1 MHPNQT
7 IPSLATSLELLREAP
22 RAAMQRSLLPINK
35 SLSSSSLSARRTVSR
50 GSSFG
55 QTQAENRW
63 PEYLESPPLPPL
75 PLQMF
80 EASIDENPSRL
91 LPPIL
96 LYDAQPRQRR
106 ELESTVEGGQRY
118 ETLLA
123 EDPEDTYS
131 DGELSEGVEFSSL
144 HATWGSGVSP
154 EDSSAPTPAVQDR
167 SPVNSIHSPDT
178 SLREDSVGADLNVE
192 SAWTLPDVPGST
204 GARGPSVDPEISQP
218 KLLPHRYQ
226 AAPPPFRSSSSLI
239 VGPPSPKASETRSSY
254 SDRVRISTPSQGNDS
269 PLGYGQGS
277 DQSYGIF
284 AENREVEGGQADVT
298 ALALD
303 TLGILGIETGDRAAL
318 TRALALQL
326 SSTSR
331 HSESSPSIT
340 ASDIGEAHSPE
351 VSPARPKRA
360 HAASPVV
367 ARSESHESRSPR
379 PRDSVKTSKPTLE
392 LLEDIATSVTEL
404 KQHRIEAIDAFS
416 DSKERLSAMERT
428 LSTILEEQKRQQE
441 EQRRQSQE
449 LERHGRTLDQSK

>member
-1 MHPNQT
+1 MH
-7 IPSLATSLELLREAP
+7 
-22 RAAMQRSLLPINK
+22 RSLISINK
-35 SLSSSSLSARRTVSR
+35 SVSSSSLSSRRTVSR

-75 PLQMF
+75 PLQQF
-80 EASIDENPSRL
+80 EASIDEKPSRL
-91 LPPIL
+91 LPPIRL
-96 LYDAQPRQRR
+96 DDAQPRQRH
-106 ELESTVEGGQRY
+106 ELESAVEGGKHY
-118 ETLLA
+118 ETSLA

-131 DGELSEGVEFSSL
+131 DGELSGGIEVSSL

-154 EDSSAPTPAVQDR
+154 EASSVPTPAVQDR

-178 SLREDSVGADLNVE
+178 SLREENFSTDLNVE
-192 SAWTLPDVPGST
+192 SAWTLPDGPSSV
-204 GARGPSVDPEISQP
+204 GARGPSVDPGISQSQ
-218 KLLPHRYQ
+218 LLPHRYK
-226 AAPPPFRSSSSLI
+226 AAPPPVRPGSSFIL
-239 VGPPSPKASETRSSY
+239 GPSSPKASEARSSC
-254 SDRVRISTPSQGNDS
+254 SDRARISTPSQGNVS

-284 AENREVEGGQADVT
+284 AENREVEGGQTDVA

-326 SSTSR
+326 SSASR
-331 HSESSPSIT
+331 HSESGPSIT

-351 VSPARPKRA
+351 GSPARPKRA

-392 LLEDIATSVTEL
+392 LLEDVATSVTEL

-441 EQRRQSQE
+441 EQRRQTQE
-449 LERHGRTLDQSK
+449 MERHGRTLDQSK